1 MKPLCF
7 AFAIAAAIVLA
18 SSAETLAQ
26 GKGSGDTPSATPS
39 DRPSDTRG
47 DRPGGAPGSA
57 IGGRDA
63 PAESEPPPAARTEP
77 PPSPERWNSIAS
89 AIWRVR
95 GRVRVAI
102 GYSGARSSSDDAR
115 ASALEACRDAGGSGC
130 KALGAWSA
138 GCVYITTGHAVN
150 RAGWASGA
158 TSDAALKKCRGD
170 GFTCK
175 PPIGGCVD

>member
-1 MKPLCF
+1 MKG
-7 AFAIAAAIVLA
+7 AMHIIAIATAVALA
-18 SSAETLAQ
+18 SPVNPASAQ
-26 GKGSGDTPSATPS
+26 GKGATEAPGAGGGGRAAPAQNEPAPTP
-39 DRPSDTRG
+39 RPS
-47 DRPGGAPGSA
+47 PQ
-57 IGGRDA
+57 
-63 PAESEPPPAARTEP
+63 EEPPTPAAP
-77 PPSPERWNSIAS
+77 HWNSVAS

-102 GYSGARSSSDDAR
+102 GYSGTRSSAEDAR
-115 ASALEACRDAGGSGC
+115 ASALEACQKAGGSGC
-130 KALGAWSA
+130 KALGAWNA

-158 TSDAALKKCRGD
+158 TSEAALSKCRGD

>member
-1 MKPLCF
+1 MKPVIHI
-7 AFAIAAAIVLA
+7 IAAVVAVALA
-18 SSAETLAQ
+18 TPMSHALAQ
-26 GKGSGDTPSATPS
+26 GKGSGDIPGGGGGGRLPS
-39 DRPSDTRG
+39 DQSEP
-47 DRPGGAPGSA
+47 
-57 IGGRDA
+57 A
-63 PAESEPPPAARTEP
+63 PAPSPPPHETQP
-77 PPSPERWNSIAS
+77 TPPSERWNSVAS

-95 GRVRVAI
+95 GRVHVAI
-102 GYSGARSSSDDAR
+102 GYSGTSSSAEAARSNALDA
-115 ASALEACRDAGGSGC
+115 CVKAGGSGC

-158 TSDAALKKCRGD
+158 TTEVAMKKCRGD